1 MEKSTSTNQN
11 SPNETLKGLVQKVE
25 TWDVS
30 LLLNRL
36 PAWMAYAEEQHAYL
50 NRSYLNAKLEH
61 KKKMMTLTLSSRK
74 KTATERKIDAELDA
88 VDKEALVIEA
98 MTKRDIAEVKYNYLT
113 NKFISARKQT
123 NLMEKQIT
131 PKI

>member
-1 MEKSTSTNQN
+1 MENSHSTKQN
-11 SPNETLKGLVQKVE
+11 SPSETLKSLVQKVE
-25 TWDVS
+25 TWEVS
-30 LLLNRL
+30 LLLDRL
-36 PAWMAYAEEQHAYL
+36 PAWMAYSEEQHALL

-61 KKKMMTLTLSSRK
+61 KKKIMTLTLTSPR
-74 KTATERKIDAELDA
+74 KTATERKTDAELDA

-98 MTKRDIAEVKYNYLT
+98 MTKRDLSEVKYNYLT

>member
-1 MEKSTSTNQN
+1 
-11 SPNETLKGLVQKVE
+11 
-25 TWDVS
+25 
-30 LLLNRL
+30 
-36 PAWMAYAEEQHAYL
+36 
-50 NRSYLNAKLEH
+50 
-61 KKKMMTLTLSSRK
+61 MTLTLSSTR

-88 VDKEALVIEA
+88 VDKEALVIQA
-98 MTKRDIAEVKYNYLT
+98 MTERDLAEVKYNYLT

>member
-1 MEKSTSTNQN
+1 MEKSHSTKQN

-30 LLLNRL
+30 LLLDRL
-36 PAWMAYAEEQHAYL
+36 PAWMAYAEEQHTIL

-61 KKKMMTLTLSSRK
+61 KRKIMTLTLTSPR
-74 KTATERKIDAELDA
+74 KTATERKTDAELDA
-88 VDKEALVIEA
+88 VDKEALVIDA
-98 MTKRDIAEVKYNYLT
+98 MTKRDLAEVKYNYLT

-131 PKI
+131 PKL